1 MSFHSMIGHE
11 HLKNYLE
18 KTIKLGTLSHAHI
31 FTGEDGIGKSILA
44 KEIALKVLDKT
55 ENRDYA
61 DIIHWRSDKAS
72 IGVDKIR
79 ELIIE
84 INKKPYEKD
93 KKVVIVHNAETMTPQ
108 AQNAFLKTI
117 EEPPRGVS
125 IFLLCENLEAL
136 LDTIRSRCQIHKLK
150 KLSQEDMIEFAERD
164 FDYIDQEEL
173 KPILAFADGI
183 PGRIEKF
190 VKNEEFKEIREI
202 TLKILTKCCS
212 IDIVELLKLSEEL
225 NKYKKQW
232 KEVLN
237 TFILYIRD
245 AIIYK
250 ETGDEHNVINIDKL
264 NEINQLTN
272 IYSYNKLS
280 LLINIIDY
288 VKDNLQSNV
297 SSAVTFDVMLLKF
310 QEV

>member
-1 MSFHSMIGHE
+1 MNSYSIIGHE
-11 HLKNYLE
+11 HIKKYLG
-18 KTIKLGTLSHAHI
+18 KTIELGTVSHAHI
-31 FTGEDGIGKSILA
+31 FVGEDGIGKSVLA
-44 KEIALKVLDKT
+44 KEMALKILGKAED
-55 ENRDYA
+55 RDYA
-61 DIIHWRSDKAS
+61 DIINWKSDKAS

-79 ELIIE
+79 ELVVE

-93 KKVVIVHNAETMTPQ
+93 KKVIIIYNAETMTSQ

-117 EEPPRGVS
+117 EEPPHGVI
-125 IFLLCENLEAL
+125 IFLLCENLELL
-136 LDTIRSRCQIHKLK
+136 LDTIKSRCQVHKLK
-150 KLSQEDMIEFAERD
+150 KLSQKDMIRYTNKSYNFISE
-164 FDYIDQEEL
+164 EEL

-183 PGRIEKF
+183 PGRIGKF
-190 VKNEEFKEIREI
+190 LENEEFKEIREL
-202 TLKILTKCCS
+202 TLRVLTNCHNS
-212 IDIVELLKLSEEL
+212 DTVAILKLSEEL

-245 AIIYK
+245 TIIYK
-250 ETGDEHNVINIDKL
+250 ETGDEKNIINIDKL

-272 IYSYNKLS
+272 IYSYNKLN

-297 SSAVTFDVMLLKF
+297 NPAVTFDVMLLKF

>member
-1 MSFHSMIGHE
+1 MSSQSIIGHQNI
-11 HLKNYLE
+11 KKYLE
-18 KTIKLGTLSHAHI
+18 KTIQLGTLSHAHI
-31 FTGEDGIGKSILA
+31 FAGEDGIGKSILA
-44 KEIALKVLDKT
+44 KEIALRILGKT
-55 ENRDYA
+55 EDRDYA
-61 DIIHWRSDKAS
+61 DIINWRSDKAS

-79 ELIIE
+79 ELVVE
-84 INKKPYEKD
+84 INKKPYEQD
-93 KKVVIVHNAETMTPQ
+93 KKVIIVYNAETMTPQ

-117 EEPPRGVS
+117 EEPPKGVS

-136 LDTIRSRCQIHKLK
+136 LDTIKSRCQIHKLK
-150 KLSQEDMIEFAERD
+150 KLSQEDMLQFAKKN
-164 FDYIDQEEL
+164 FDYIDSEEL

-190 VKNEEFKEIREI
+190 VNNEEFKEIREI
-202 TLKILTKCCS
+202 ALKVLTKCCS

-250 ETGDEHNVINIDKL
+250 ETGDESNVINIDKL
-264 NEINQLTN
+264 SEINQLTN

-297 SSAVTFDVMLLKF
+297 SPAVTFDVMLLKF